1 MLTAVTITGPDADLL
16 GAVGALRDGIAS
28 PRLPLVAEGVVGAR
42 RVQADLL
49 RHLDDY
55 LIPRLRCSDG
65 PVYIAV
71 GGSTGVGKSTLV
83 NSLIRQEVT
92 KAGVLRPTTRSA
104 VLCVNPVDIAS
115 VTGPERLLPAFL
127 RAPGRTSRPDA
138 FTIAP
143 HAAIPAGVTLIDS
156 PDVNS
161 VVTENREAGERL
173 LAATDAW
180 LLVTTAERY
189 ADAVPW
195 RLLKAARERRVTVAI
210 VLNRIPPEALREVR
224 EAAQALLKVNGLGD
238 VPVFT
243 LPESVLTGGLL
254 PEYLLDPLLT
264 WLRSTAHDPAV
275 RRATI
280 GATVNGLFDELPKRL
295 GTLAEALERQ
305 AETADRLR
313 QQADVAYSRER
324 AGLHDSIAQG
334 EVLRGTPLL
343 EWQAMIEPSRAPG
356 LFAEGG
362 RTAETARGL
371 LLGALAD
378 QIAAAAA
385 RAADQ
390 VADDWRDALDGSD
403 EALAAIA
410 AGTRAGAVPPE
421 LEEWADG
428 VTELLGRTPRPARA
442 GLHVGEAKTER
453 AGSSLVLAGGSGG
466 GAHAGAAQIGGPH
479 PVGSFTP
486 AHGAPQSASA
496 APAAETLRPSGARW
510 TTGRHAG
517 SQFFAAGPQGPATVL
532 TALVLTGRRG
542 GTQPRRRRTTKAA
555 QKIHPATEATR
566 LLADTIF
573 GADEADRL
581 AGLAATSLDT
591 VLGALFDR
599 LAFRHHRALADLGV
613 PVGAG
618 KALLEAG
625 QAVQRAR

>member
-28 PRLPLVAEGVVGAR
+28 PRLPLAAEGVVGAR
-42 RVQADLL
+42 RIQADLL

-55 LIPRLRCSDG
+55 LIPRLRRCDG

-92 KAGVLRPTTRSA
+92 KPGVLRPTTRSA
-104 VLCVNPVDIAS
+104 VLCVNPVDLAS

-143 HAAIPAGVTLIDS
+143 HAAIPAGVALMDS

-173 LAATDAW
+173 LNASDAW

-210 VLNRIPPEALREVR
+210 VLNRIPPETLREVR

-275 RRATI
+275 RQATI
-280 GATVNGLFDELPKRL
+280 NATVNGLFDELPKRL
-295 GTLAEALERQ
+295 GVLADALEGQ

-313 QQADVAYSRER
+313 QKADLAYSQER
-324 AGLHDSIAQG
+324 AGLHDAIAQG
-334 EVLRGTPLL
+334 EVLRGSPLL
-343 EWQAMIEPSRAPG
+343 EWQAMIEPSRAAS

-362 RTAETARGL
+362 RSAETARGL

-390 VADDWRDALDGSD
+390 VADSWRDALDGED

-428 VTELLGRTPRPARA
+428 VTELLDRTPRPARA
-442 GLHVGEAKTER
+442 GLHVADSKAER
-453 AGSSLVLAGGSGG
+453 TGSSLVLAGGSGG

-486 AHGAPQSASA
+486 AHGAPHA
-496 APAAETLRPSGARW
+496 AAVPAVEVPKPSGVRW
-510 TTGRHAG
+510 TGRHAG

-542 GTQPRRRRTTKAA
+542 GTQPRRRRSDKTA
-555 QKIHPATEATR
+555 QKTHPAAEATR
-566 LLADTIF
+566 MLADTIF

-581 AGLAATSLDT
+581 AGLAATALDT